1 MKNTKTAFNI
11 AFFSCFAM
19 PAFLLTI
26 FSISVM
32 TQIPFFVSFWTW
44 IYDKGMI
51 WLLVVIEVIIFL
63 ITVIL
68 WYTLRLKNIESI
80 TTEEVVKHRKNKEP
94 KVIEKIVITTVNKK
108 EKKKRKAIGEI
119 ERRVVSELEVVKR
132 GVVAEEKPK
141 QVKKNPDPT
150 PPTPPVVRNKRGPG
164 M

>member
-19 PAFLLTI
+19 PAFLLII

-32 TQIPFFVSFWTW
+32 TQIPLFVSFWTW
-44 IYDKGMI
+44 IAGGMI
-51 WLLVVIEVIIFL
+51 WLLVVIEVIVFL
-63 ITVIL
+63 ITLIL
-68 WYTLRLKNIESI
+68 WFTLRLKNIESI

-94 KVIEKIVITTVNKK
+94 KVIEKIVITTLNKK

-150 PPTPPVVRNKRGPG
+150 PPTPPVVRNRRGPG

>member
-11 AFFSCFAM
+11 AFFSCFAI

-26 FSISVM
+26 FALSFM

-44 IYDKGMI
+44 IWEEGMI

-63 ITVIL
+63 IAVIL

-80 TTEEVVKHRKNKEP
+80 TTKEVVKHRKNKEP

-132 GVVAEEKPK
+132 EAVAEEKPK
-141 QVKKNPDPT
+141 QVKKNPTPT
-150 PPTPPVVRNKRGPG
+150 TPPVVRNKRGPG

>member
-11 AFFSCFAM
+11 AFFSCFAL

-26 FSISVM
+26 FALSFM
-32 TQIPFFVSFWTW
+32 TQIPLFVSFWTW
-44 IYDKGMI
+44 IYGGMI

-80 TTEEVVKHRKNKEP
+80 TAEEVVKHRRNKEP

-108 EKKKRKAIGEI
+108 EKRKRKVIGEI
-119 ERRVVSELEVVKR
+119 ERRIIPDLEVVKR
-132 GVVAEEKPK
+132 GVAVEEKPK
-141 QVKKNPDPT
+141 QVKKDPDPKPT
-150 PPTPPVVRNKRGPG
+150 TPPVVRNRRGPG

>member
-1 MKNTKTAFNI
+1 MKNTQTAFNI
-11 AFFSCFAM
+11 YFFSCFAI

-26 FSISVM
+26 FALSFM

-44 IYDKGMI
+44 IYDGGMI
-51 WLLVVIEVIIFL
+51 WLLIVIEVIIFL

-80 TTEEVVKHRKNKEP
+80 TTKEVVKHRKNKEP

-108 EKKKRKAIGEI
+108 EKKKRKTIGEI
-119 ERRVVSELEVVKR
+119 ERRVIPETEVVKR
-132 GVVAEEKPK
+132 EAIVEEKPK
-141 QVKKNPDPT
+141 QVKKNPT

>member
-1 MKNTKTAFNI
+1 MKNTKAAFNI
-11 AFFSCFAM
+11 AFFSCFVI

-26 FSISVM
+26 FAISVM
-32 TQIPFFVSFWTW
+32 TQIPLFVSFWTW
-44 IYDKGMI
+44 IAGGMI

-63 ITVIL
+63 IAVIL
-68 WYTLRLKNIESI
+68 WYTLRLKTIESI

-132 GVVAEEKPK
+132 GVVEEEKPK
-141 QVKKNPDPT
+141 QVKKDPDPT
-150 PPTPPVVRNKRGPG
+150 PMTPPVVRNRRGPG

>member
-11 AFFSCFAM
+11 AFFSCFVI
-19 PAFLLTI
+19 PAFLLTT
-26 FSISVM
+26 FAISVM
-32 TQIPFFVSFWTW
+32 SQIPLFVSFWTW
-44 IYDKGMI
+44 IAGGMI
-51 WLLVVIEVIIFL
+51 WLLVVIEVIIVL
-63 ITVIL
+63 IAVIL
-68 WYTLRLKNIESI
+68 WYTLRLKTIESI

-119 ERRVVSELEVVKR
+119 ERRVVSEPEVVKR
-132 GVVAEEKPK
+132 GVVAEGKPK
-141 QVKKNPDPT
+141 QVEKNPNPT

>member
-11 AFFSCFAM
+11 AFFGCFVM

-26 FSISVM
+26 FAISVM

-44 IYDKGMI
+44 IAGGMI

-63 ITVIL
+63 ITIIL

-119 ERRVVSELEVVKR
+119 ERRVVSDLEVVRR

-141 QVKKNPDPT
+141 QVKKDPVPT
-150 PPTPPVVRNKRGPG
+150 PTAPPVVRNKRGPG

>member
-11 AFFSCFAM
+11 AFFSCFAI

-26 FSISVM
+26 FAMSFL

-44 IYDKGMI
+44 IYGGMI

-80 TTEEVVKHRKNKEP
+80 TAEEVVKHRKNKEP

-108 EKKKRKAIGEI
+108 EKKKRKVIGEI
-119 ERRVVSELEVVKR
+119 ERRVVPELEVVKR

-141 QVKKNPDPT
+141 QVKRNPDPT
-150 PPTPPVVRNKRGPG
+150 PTTPPTVRNKRGPG

>member
-11 AFFSCFAM
+11 AFFSCFAI

-26 FSISVM
+26 FALSFM

-44 IYDKGMI
+44 IYDGGMI
-51 WLLVVIEVIIFL
+51 WLLIVIEVIIFL

-80 TTEEVVKHRKNKEP
+80 TTKEVVKHRKNKEP

-108 EKKKRKAIGEI
+108 EKKKRKVIGEI
-119 ERRVVSELEVVKR
+119 ERRVIPGTEVVKR
-132 GVVAEEKPK
+132 EAVAEEKPK
-141 QVKKNPDPT
+141 QVKKNPT
-150 PPTPPVVRNKRGPG
+150 PPTRPVVRNKRGPG